1 MICVCSVISVISAS
15 YYSDVSLHSFVKLFI
30 LRGTWKFIL
39 YLALDGA
46 FRGDTERGYKCE
58 DIMDFVNDNLE

>member
-1 MICVCSVISVISAS
+1 MICVGSVISVISAS
-15 YYSDVSLHSFVKLFI
+15 YCREVSLHSFVKLFK

-39 YLALDGA
+39 YLSLDGA